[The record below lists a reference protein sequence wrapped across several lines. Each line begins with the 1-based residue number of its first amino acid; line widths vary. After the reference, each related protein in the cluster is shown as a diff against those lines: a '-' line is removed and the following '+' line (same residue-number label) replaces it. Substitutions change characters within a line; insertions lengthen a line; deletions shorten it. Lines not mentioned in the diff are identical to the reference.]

1 MAEYLALLFFF
12 KKKFVEILEAFFS
25 AYHNVSKHN
34 SAKISPR
41 NHVERAG
48 ACTLNED

>member
-1 MAEYLALLFFF
+1 MTEYLTLLFFF
-12 KKKFVEILEAFFS
+12 KFVEILEAFFS
-25 AYHNVSKHN
+25 ACHNVSKHN

-48 ACTLNED
+48 ACTFNED